1 MSDHRKVLSATGL
14 AFIALGLVAFSLGM
28 VSSWMNVQLPIPAY
42 GMIGG
47 AGLML
52 SGIGLMIVN
61 RGDSGRAK

>member
-47 AGLML
+47 AGLIL
-52 SGIGLMIVN
+52 AGIGLMIVN
-61 RGDSGRAK
+61 RGDSGQAK

>member
-42 GMIGG
+42 GMLGG
-47 AGLML
+47 AGLIL